1 MKISAIS
8 NKKLFWRTNLNLE
21 VSGSSYSF
29 LYGLVSGP
37 FTFVNDTKHAIKRK
51 KSARASIL
59 SNKFGITFHGI
70 GTAAASYKPCSK
82 YYCFDKIDV
91 CLTVIIIICLDNTS
105 IVLTLYAISMKVNTF
120 WHKLTK
126 IVHQLSFQVHAVTNI
141 YI

>member
-8 NKKLFWRTNLNLE
+8 SKNLFKIKFSYLE

-105 IVLTLYAISMKVNTF
+105 IVLTFNINM
-120 WHKLTK
+120 
-126 IVHQLSFQVHAVTNI
+126 QFQ
-141 YI
+141 